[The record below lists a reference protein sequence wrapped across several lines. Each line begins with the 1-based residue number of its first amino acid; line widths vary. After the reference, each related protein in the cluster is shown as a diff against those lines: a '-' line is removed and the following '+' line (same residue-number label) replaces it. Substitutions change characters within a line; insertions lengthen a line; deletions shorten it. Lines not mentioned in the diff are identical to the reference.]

1 MGGSAG
7 HEVGARSQ
15 LAMTR
20 CASRKLRK
28 SAASSMSCRES
39 RGRGL
44 GLGLGLGS
52 VVRVRVRV
60 TVRVRVRVR
69 FSCRKRRRKRRRGS
83 ELHAMA
89 SVTAVKIQWSS
100 PSGERRSLSLP
111 D

>member
-28 SAASSMSCRES
+28 SAASSMSW
-39 RGRGL
+39 
-44 GLGLGLGS
+44 
-52 VVRVRVRV
+52 
-60 TVRVRVRVR
+60 
-69 FSCRKRRRKRRRGS
+69 RKRRRKRRRGS

-111 D
+111 G

>member
-60 TVRVRVRVR
+60 TVRVRVRVKVFLPEEAAEEAAGQR
-69 FSCRKRRRKRRRGS
+69 APCDGIGDRGEDPVEFAQRR
-83 ELHAMA
+83 A
-89 SVTAVKIQWSS
+89 AVAQ
-100 PSGERRSLSLP
+100 LA
-111 D
+111 